1 MYLICNDKNL
11 NKTDCLRIIL
21 IYTFPFNSDIVHGDY
36 IKHHVISL
44 ISVDVEPVNWKF
56 AFEGKKWN
64 DTPAR

>member
-1 MYLICNDKNL
+1 MK
-11 NKTDCLRIIL
+11 
-21 IYTFPFNSDIVHGDY
+21 VHGDY

-56 AFEGKKWN
+56 AFDFEGKKWN